1 MADNT
6 TLNAGTGGDVIATDD
21 ITGVK
26 HQQVKVEWGV
36 DGTATPVSA
45 ANPMPVVQTGTHAVN
60 ATLGAETTKVI
71 GTVNLSADQTLAT
84 VTAVTAITNALPA
97 GTNAIGKLSANSGV
111 DIGDTDVTSIIPG
124 TGATN
129 LGKAEDAAHTSGD
142 VGILAL
148 GIRRDADTTPVSA
161 DGDYHAPIFDANGYL
176 KVNIKAGAGSGGTAM
191 TDAAAFTRAT
201 TSVTPI
207 AAVVETS
214 APTLTNGNAGALS
227 LTTGGAVRVSVASGG
242 VAGVSEDAAS
252 AGGEE
257 GLLMMGIRQ
266 DTISSS
272 TSADGDFAYPKFNSV
287 GALYT
292 AVYSVPADPFGVN
305 ADAASATG
313 SISAK
318 LRFIGATGIP
328 ITALPA
334 STNTLEVVGDAAH
347 DAAISGNPVRLSG
360 RALTADYTAV
370 AAGDTADLITTLL
383 GKLVTIPYAN
393 PNQTWSYA
401 AASGGIVNTTGVT
414 AKAAAGSGIRNYITH
429 VSVIN
434 GHATVDTDVQ
444 IRDGAAGT
452 VLWRG
457 FAKAAGGGVSESF
470 DPPLRGTENT
480 LVEVANATTGSATYF
495 NMQGFTAAE

>member
-6 TLNAGTGGDVIATDD
+6 TLNAGSGGDVIATDD

-60 ATLGAETTKVI
+60 ATLSAETTKVI
-71 GTVNLSADQTLAT
+71 GTVNIAASQTVAT
-84 VTAVTAITNALPA
+84 VTTVGTVSAIT
-97 GTNAIGKLSANSGV
+97 
-111 DIGDTDVTSIIPG
+111 PG

-129 LGKAEDAAHTSGD
+129 LGKAEDAAHTSAD
-142 VGILAL
+142 VGVMALAV
-148 GIRRDADTTPVSA
+148 RRDADTTLV
-161 DGDYHAPIFDANGYL
+161 DTTGDYAPLQVNAAGSL
-176 KVNIKAGAGSGGTAM
+176 KVAITSGAGSGGTSIA
-191 TDAAAFTRAT
+191 DAAAFTRAT
-201 TSVTPI
+201 TSVTPV
-207 AAVVETS
+207 AGVVETS
-214 APTLTNGNAGALS
+214 APTLTNGNAGAIS
-227 LTTGGAVRVSVASGG
+227 LTTGGAVRVAVASGG

-257 GLLMMGIRQ
+257 GLLMMGVRQ
-266 DTISSS
+266 DTIASS

-292 AVYSVPADPFGVN
+292 AVYSVPTDPFGAN

-318 LRFIGATGIP
+318 LRFIAATGIP
-328 ITALPA
+328 VTG
-334 STNTLEVVGDAAH
+334 TVTVGGVAAH
-347 DAAISGNPVRLSG
+347 DAAISGNPIRLAG

-370 AAGDTADLITTLL
+370 AAGDTADLITTLT

-393 PNQTWSYA
+393 PNQSWSYA
-401 AASGGIVNTTGVT
+401 AASGGITNTTGVT
-414 AKAAAGSGIRNYITH
+414 AKAAAGAGVRNYITH

-444 IRDGAAGT
+444 IRDGASGT

-470 DPPLRGTENT
+470 DPPLRGTANT
-480 LVEVANATTGSATYF
+480 LVEVANGTTGSATYF

>member
-6 TLNAGTGGDVIATDD
+6 VLNAGSGGDTIATDD
-21 ITGVK
+21 IAGVK
-26 HQQVKVEWGV
+26 HQLVKVEWGV
-36 DGTATPVSA
+36 ADTATPVSA

-60 ATLGAETTKVI
+60 VTLGAETTKVI
-71 GTVNLSADQTLAT
+71 GTVNIAAAQTLAT

-97 GTNAIGKLSANSGV
+97 GTNAIGKLAANSGV
-111 DIGDTDVTSIIPG
+111 DIGDIDVTSVIPG

-142 VGILAL
+142 TGVMPLAV
-148 GIRRDADTTPVSA
+148 RRDADTALVSA
-161 DGDYHAPIFDANGYL
+161 DGDYAPLQVNAAGSL
-176 KVNIKAGAGSGGTAM
+176 KVAITAGAGSGGTSIA
-191 TDAAAFTRAT
+191 DAAAFTRAT
-201 TSVTPI
+201 TSVTPV
-207 AAVVETS
+207 AGVVETS
-214 APTLTNGNAGALS
+214 APTLTNGNTGALS
-227 LTTGGAVRVSVASGG
+227 LTTGGALRVSVASGS
-242 VAGVSEDAAS
+242 VAGVLEDAAS

-257 GLLMMGIRQ
+257 GLLMMGVRQ
-266 DTISSS
+266 DTLSST
-272 TSADGDFAYPKFNSV
+272 TSADGDFCYPKYTAV
-287 GALYT
+287 GALH
-292 AVYSVPADPFGVN
+292 AAAAGV
-305 ADAASATG
+305 
-313 SISAK
+313 
-318 LRFIGATGIP
+318 
-328 ITALPA
+328 
-334 STNTLEVVGDAAH
+334 AAH
-347 DAAISGNPVRLSG
+347 DAAISGNPVRLAG

-383 GKLVTIPYAN
+383 GKLVTVPYAN

-414 AKAAAGSGIRNYITH
+414 AKAAAGAGIRNYITH

-444 IRDGAAGT
+444 IRDGATGT

-470 DPPLRGTENT
+470 DPPLRGTANT
-480 LVEVANATTGSATYF
+480 LVEIANGTTGSATYF